1 MWECGNAI
9 VGLIGIVER
18 GELRNRKGSL
28 RDRRETA
35 EGPPRGHG
43 LIALEISVLR
53 SWHGILCSWLVFSGF
68 AKSTK
73 KAQRRHIEGA

>member
-18 GELRNRKGSL
+18 GELWNRKGAS
-28 RDRRETA
+28 RDRRKIA

-43 LIALEISVLR
+43 LIALEISVLWG
-53 SWHGILCSWLVFSGF
+53 WHSVLCCRLVFSGF